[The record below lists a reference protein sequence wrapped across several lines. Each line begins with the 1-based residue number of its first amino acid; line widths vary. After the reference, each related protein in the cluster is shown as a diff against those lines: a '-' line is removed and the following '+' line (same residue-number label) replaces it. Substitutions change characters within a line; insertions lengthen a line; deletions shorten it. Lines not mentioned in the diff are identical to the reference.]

1 MKKILII
8 LIAVTSITLV
18 AFFGWYLFLRNP
30 NIPAGVAI
38 RNILPFGSGGD
49 ATSRL
54 TNNPSTPLG
63 ASNQLIV
70 DEFGNPAANL
80 FRLSNAPVAGAVVLD
95 RGDKTIV
102 RYVDRAT
109 GHIYDRDLRT
119 LEKMKVTNNTLPKIY
134 EAYFRSDGNAV
145 LLRSLKDD
153 SDVVEN
159 LSLNLIPPKATAST
173 HSTSSGQASS
183 PQASTLYTVSST
195 ALRGEISAVAAGSG
209 NTLIYAL
216 RDNSS
221 IVTSAFNGTGVKTLF
236 TSAFTDWR
244 LNTAGNSLIVYTKA
258 STNASGYAYTLNT
271 SSGVLTKILGPLN
284 GLTAIQ
290 NNLGNRILYSYV
302 EDNKMKSFTKNL
314 TNNALSEISPT
325 TLAEKC
331 IWSIKKVGILFC
343 ATPTDAPGALEPD
356 LWYRGITHF
365 SDSIWLF
372 DTNTDIA
379 RVLVEPK
386 QSLRIDIDVFE
397 PKLSPDEDYLI
408 FINKTDMSLWA
419 LRLEAF

>member
-8 LIAVTSITLV
+8 LTAVISITLV

-30 NIPAGVAI
+30 NTPVAETI

-49 ATSRL
+49 TTSRL
-54 TNNPSTPLG
+54 TNNNSQPTIDLTEP
-63 ASNQLIV
+63 A
-70 DEFGNPAANL
+70 DEFGSPTANL
-80 FRLSNAPVAGAVVLD
+80 FRLSNTPVAGSVVLD
-95 RGDKTIV
+95 RGNKTIV

-109 GHIYDRDLRT
+109 GHIYDRDLST
-119 LEKMKVTNNTLPKIY
+119 LEKMKVANNTLPKIY

-145 LLRSLKDD
+145 LLRSLKDN

-159 LSLNLIPPKATAST
+159 LALTLTPPQGTST
-173 HSTSSGQASS
+173 EA
-183 PQASTLYTVSST
+183 LYAVSST
-195 ALRGEISAVAAGSG
+195 ALRGNISAVAAGSG

-221 IVTSAFNGTGVKTLF
+221 IVTSAFNGTGAKTLF

-244 LNTAGNSLIVYTKA
+244 LNAAGNSLIVYTKA
-258 STNASGYAYTLNT
+258 SIDAPGYAYTLNT

-314 TNNALSEISPT
+314 TNNALSEISPA

-331 IWSIKKVGILFC
+331 VWSIKKAGILFC
-343 ATPTDAPGALEPD
+343 AAPTDAPGTLEPD
-356 LWYRGITHF
+356 LWYRGVTHF
-365 SDSIWLF
+365 SDRIWLF
-372 DTNTDIA
+372 DTNTGVA

-408 FINKTDMSLWA
+408 FINKTDLSLWA
-419 LRLEAF
+419 FRLEAF